1 MIYLFDV
8 HEISRNELV
17 VILDDLS
24 MKLNGAELVV
34 VGNKIDKEDLEY
46 TKKEFFGLG
55 EILFI
60 SAKEKQQINEL
71 KQYLVTLFDSRT
83 INVTET
89 IVTNTRHV
97 EELRQTNIALTKILE
112 GMSQNLAGD
121 FLAIDIRTAL
131 NHLGNITGEIH
142 SDELLSNIFSKF
154 CIGK

>member
-1 MIYLFDV
+1 M
-8 HEISRNELV
+8 
-17 VILDDLS
+17 
-24 MKLNGAELVV
+24 
-34 VGNKIDKEDLEY
+34 
-46 TKKEFFGLG
+46 
-55 EILFI
+55 
-60 SAKEKQQINEL
+60 

-112 GMSQNLAGD
+112 GLSQNLAGD

-142 SDELLSNIFSKF
+142 SDELLANIFSKF